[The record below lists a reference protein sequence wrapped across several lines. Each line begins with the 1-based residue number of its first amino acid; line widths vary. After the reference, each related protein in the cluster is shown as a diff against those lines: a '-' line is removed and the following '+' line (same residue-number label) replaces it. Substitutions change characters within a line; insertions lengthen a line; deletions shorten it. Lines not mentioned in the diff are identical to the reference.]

1 MYVYIIIMLAY
12 SFTYLVSLF
21 MFLFIIQKWEGK
33 IRFVIFIPDFVQ
45 TIVFN

>member
-1 MYVYIIIMLAY
+1 MNVYIVIMLAY
-12 SFTYLVSLF
+12 SFPYQGSLF
-21 MFLFIIQKWEGK
+21 MFLVIIRKWEGK